1 MDQKAKAKRKKKTI
15 LQPLGT
21 DRSAYHYNTIQY
33 NINKTERK
41 GQKPDDLADVM
52 SATDILMGNGG

>member
-1 MDQKAKAKRKKKTI
+1 MLTNEVGWIKKQKQKEKKNITI

-33 NINKTERK
+33 NTIGMEAHQMVL
-41 GQKPDDLADVM
+41 QKL
-52 SATDILMGNGG
+52 